1 MSVCAW
7 PLNSVRNG
15 HRLLL
20 SWILNHA
27 MVSPHRLLHPGIGII
42 SFWSQFLYPKI
53 SCQAVETAVARQFS
67 PAVRQPLVAEW
78 FRSSLPSPAPGE
90 EETLDRWTISP
101 FDPILIFILIRDLLY
116 WINCQGWSAASPATP
131 ARDDPRLDGPRC
143 RAPWRGG
150 GRPLSHPARD
160 SPAQQL
166 LHQRKSGAGGG
177 ESSL

>member
-27 MVSPHRLLHPGIGII
+27 MVSPHRLLHPGI
-42 SFWSQFLYPKI
+42 WSQFF
-53 SCQAVETAVARQFS
+53 SGDHHVSSQAVETAVARQFS

-78 FRSSLPSPAPGE
+78 FRSSLPGE
-90 EETLDRWTISP
+90 EETLDRWTWSISP
-101 FDPILIFILIRDLLY
+101 FDWYLYWDLLH

-160 SPAQQL
+160 PPAQQL